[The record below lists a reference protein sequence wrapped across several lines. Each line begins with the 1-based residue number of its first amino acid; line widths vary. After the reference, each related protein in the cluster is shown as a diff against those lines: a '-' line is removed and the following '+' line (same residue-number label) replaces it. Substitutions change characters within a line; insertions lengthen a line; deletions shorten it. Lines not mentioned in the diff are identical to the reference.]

1 MLKSCHY
8 IVILSLT
15 LIGAAPELSG
25 STGQD
30 EDFIGV
36 GLWSFNA
43 ELHEKVAQRAGIP
56 AAQSC
61 HWFYSAF
68 GVKSRL
74 AQVG

>member
-1 MLKSCHY
+1 L
-8 IVILSLT
+8 
-15 LIGAAPELSG
+15 G

-43 ELHEKVAQRAGIP
+43 ELRETVAQRAGIP
-56 AAQSC
+56 AAQSRR
-61 HWFYSAF
+61 WFDSAF